1 MKLRN
6 NFIKMFSL
14 AFAVCTAFAIAT
26 TPAKAQEETAS
37 FSMVQDA
44 SIRNKEDGILGLQ
57 FSSSVNAK
65 WLTENSAEKYTFG
78 TLIYPA
84 KSKASFNSASSVDV
98 NVESLDA
105 VSITHVQNAKL
116 TAGMTFNAS
125 ILYNRQTIIDA
136 IEQKGLQVTDELV
149 DEVLAK
155 LYSKE
160 FSARSYA
167 IINDSVVY
175 TNAYD
180 YNPKFEDIVC
190 GGTSN
195 VYHKITLADLGYTS
209 EYYQSKNGE
218 TPVFAD
224 YNEFISFVK
233 DNLLNDKPVITIVT
247 PSGGHFVTIIGYDDM
262 GT

>member
-14 AFAVCTAFAIAT
+14 AFAVCAAFAIAT
-26 TPAKAQEETAS
+26 MPAKAQEETAN
-37 FSMVQDA
+37 FSMAQGA
-44 SIRNKEDGILGLQ
+44 SIRNEEDGIVGLKFQ
-57 FSSSVNAK
+57 SRVNAT
-65 WLTENSAEKYTFG
+65 WLNENSAEKYTFG

-84 KSKASFNSASSVDV
+84 SNEASFNSASSVDV

-125 ILYNRQTIIDA
+125 IVYDEDVVKSA
-136 IEQKGLQVTDELV
+136 IEQSGKQVTDAFV

-180 YNPKFEDIVC
+180 YNPKFEDIVR

-195 VYHKITLADLGYTS
+195 VNHKITLAD
-209 EYYQSKNGE
+209 
-218 TPVFAD
+218 
-224 YNEFISFVK
+224 
-233 DNLLNDKPVITIVT
+233 
-247 PSGGHFVTIIGYDDM
+247 
-262 GT
+262 